1 MIGSR
6 ANTFVPTLERK
17 FHAMLVNKT
26 ILVVGYGSL
35 LSGYGLMAERRGG
48 RSQLLAR
55 DAYPVIIENAA
66 RGLAKPS
73 SHGQYLAMDLE
84 PVDATEPIKVRI
96 ARGRGDPSEVGG
108 LLLEFDAEWAAK
120 ISTREEYDSATFLR
134 LLEMAERA
142 GRPLAEY
149 LLVIAQNAAF
159 NLDAYRRELCAML
172 GYTSPGYIFHP
183 VPLDD
188 GRVAI
193 AAIGSGFDSSGH
205 DDVIS
210 KRREFNM
217 AKLLTCGEA
226 LALTH
231 LPMDREGQ
239 IGYFAEC
246 LLGGLHGVAVGDLM
260 ASFDASAD
268 WAPDLASHFHRAAD
282 GERERFLRATSLNAR
297 DYLDRFGDA
306 RAPSLAPLLALASQ
320 HVNAR

>member
-1 MIGSR
+1 M
-6 ANTFVPTLERK
+6 P
-17 FHAMLVNKT
+17 VNNSL
-26 ILVVGYGSL
+26 LVVGYGSL

-55 DAYPVIIENAA
+55 DAWPVIIENGM

-84 PVDATEPIKVRI
+84 PVDPTEPIKVRI
-96 ARGRGDPSEVGG
+96 ARGDGDPHQVGG
-108 LLLEFDAEWAAK
+108 LLLEFDADWAAK

-134 LLEMAERA
+134 LLDITERA

-149 LLVIAQNAAF
+149 LLELAQNAAF
-159 NLDAYRRELCAML
+159 NLDAYRRELCAIL

-193 AAIGSGFDSSGH
+193 AAIGSGFHSSGH
-205 DDVIS
+205 DEVIS

-217 AKLLTCGEA
+217 DKLLTLGEA

-231 LPMDREGQ
+231 LPMDRAGQ

-246 LLGGLHGVAVGDLM
+246 LLGGVHGIAVGDLM
-260 ASFDASAD
+260 ARFDADSE
-268 WAPDLASHFHRAAD
+268 WTPELARHFHRAAN
-282 GERERFLRATSLNAR
+282 GERERFLRATSISERA
-297 DYLDRFGDA
+297 YVERFGNA
-306 RAPSLAPLLALASQ
+306 PAPSLAPLLRLAPE
-320 HVNAR
+320 R

>member
-1 MIGSR
+1 MS
-6 ANTFVPTLERK
+6 
-17 FHAMLVNKT
+17 VNRT

-84 PVDATEPIKVRI
+84 PVDPTEPIKVRI
-96 ARGRGDPSEVGG
+96 ARGHGDPHQVGG
-108 LLLEFDAEWAAK
+108 VLLEFDAEWAAK

-134 LLEMAERA
+134 LLDIAERA
-142 GRPLAEY
+142 GKPLAEY
-149 LLVIAQNAAF
+149 LLAIAQNAAF
-159 NLDAYRRELCAML
+159 NLDAYRRELCAIL

-193 AAIGSGFDSSGH
+193 VAIGSGFHSSGH
-205 DDVIS
+205 DDVLS

-217 AKLLTCGEA
+217 EKLLTCGEA

-246 LLGGLHGVAVGDLM
+246 LLGGVHGVAVGDLM
-260 ASFDASAD
+260 ASFDANAD
-268 WAPDLASHFHRAAD
+268 WTPDLARHFHRAAH
-282 GERERFLRATSLNAR
+282 GERERFMRATSLEER
-297 DYLDRFGDA
+297 RYVERFGDA
-306 RAPSLAPLLALASQ
+306 PAPSLARLLKLASPHRNGQ
-320 HVNAR
+320 

>member
-1 MIGSR
+1 MS
-6 ANTFVPTLERK
+6 
-17 FHAMLVNKT
+17 VNKA

-84 PVDATEPIKVRI
+84 PVDPTEPIKVRI
-96 ARGRGDPSEVGG
+96 ARGHGDPHQVGG

-134 LLEMAERA
+134 LLDITERA
-142 GRPLAEY
+142 GKPLAEY
-149 LLVIAQNAAF
+149 LLAIAQSAAF
-159 NLDAYRRELCAML
+159 NLDAYRRELCAIL

-193 AAIGSGFDSSGH
+193 AAIGSGFHSSGH
-205 DDVIS
+205 EDVIS

-231 LPMDREGQ
+231 LPMDLEGQ

-246 LLGGLHGVAVGDLM
+246 LLGGIHGVAVGDLM
-260 ASFDASAD
+260 ASFDANAD
-268 WAPDLASHFHRAAD
+268 WTPALARLFHRAAR
-282 GERERFLRATSLNAR
+282 GERERFMRATSLDER
-297 DYLDRFGDA
+297 RYLDRFGDA
-306 RAPSLAPLLALASQ
+306 PAPSLAPLLKLAPAPRDGQ
-320 HVNAR
+320 

>member
-1 MIGSR
+1 MS
-6 ANTFVPTLERK
+6 ANS
-17 FHAMLVNKT
+17 T

-48 RSQLLAR
+48 RSQLLAH

-84 PVDATEPIKVRI
+84 PIDQTEPITVRI
-96 ARGRGDPSEVGG
+96 ARGRGDPHEVGG
-108 LLLEFDAEWAAK
+108 LLLEFDAEWAAR

-134 LLEMAERA
+134 LLDIAERA
-142 GRPLAEY
+142 DKPLAEY
-149 LLVIAQNAAF
+149 LLAIAQNAAF
-159 NLDAYRRELCAML
+159 NLDAYRRELCAIL

-193 AAIGSGFDSSGH
+193 AAIGSGFHSSGH
-205 DDVIS
+205 DEVIS
-210 KRREFNM
+210 KRREFDM
-217 AKLLTCGEA
+217 EKLLTCGEA

-246 LLGGLHGVAVGDLM
+246 LLGGVHGVAVGDLM
-260 ASFDASAD
+260 ASFDANAD
-268 WAPDLASHFHRAAD
+268 WAADLARHFHRAAQ
-282 GERERFLRATSLNAR
+282 GERERFLRATSLDER
-297 DYLDRFGDA
+297 RYVERFGGA
-306 RAPSLAPLLALASQ
+306 PAPSLGPLLKFASRQ
-320 HVNAR
+320 ANG

>member
-1 MIGSR
+1 MSVNR
-6 ANTFVPTLERK
+6 TL
-17 FHAMLVNKT
+17 
-26 ILVVGYGSL
+26 LVVGYGSL

-84 PVDATEPIKVRI
+84 PVDPTEPIKVRI
-96 ARGRGDPSEVGG
+96 ARGGGDSPQVADGGEVGG
-108 LLLEFDAEWAAK
+108 LLLEFDAEWAAR
-120 ISTREEYDSATFLR
+120 ISTREEYDSANFLR
-134 LLEMAERA
+134 LLDIAERA
-142 GRPLAEY
+142 GKPLAEY
-149 LLVIAQNAAF
+149 LLAIAQNAAF
-159 NLDAYRRELCAML
+159 NLDAYRRELCAIL

-193 AAIGSGFDSSGH
+193 AAIGSGFHSSGH
-205 DDVIS
+205 DEIIS

-217 AKLLTCGEA
+217 AKLLTCEEA

-246 LLGGLHGVAVGDLM
+246 LLGGVHGVAVGDLM
-260 ASFDASAD
+260 ANFDADAD
-268 WAPDLASHFHRAAD
+268 WAADLARHFHRAAA
-282 GERERFLRATSLNAR
+282 GEHERFLRATSL
-297 DYLDRFGDA
+297 D
-306 RAPSLAPLLALASQ
+306 
-320 HVNAR
+320 

>member
-1 MIGSR
+1 MPINS
-6 ANTFVPTLERK
+6 
-17 FHAMLVNKT
+17 T

-48 RSQLLAR
+48 RSKLLAR
-55 DAYPVIIENAA
+55 DAWPVIIENAA

-84 PVDATEPIKVRI
+84 PIDPTEPIKVRI
-96 ARGRGDPSEVGG
+96 ARGDGDPHQVGG

-120 ISTREEYDSATFLR
+120 ISTREEYDSDTFLR
-134 LLEMAERA
+134 LLDMTERA

-149 LLVIAQNAAF
+149 LLELAQNAAF
-159 NLDAYRRELCAML
+159 NLDAYRRELCAIL

-183 VPLDD
+183 IPLDD

-193 AAIGSGFDSSGH
+193 AAIGSGFYSSGH

-217 AKLLTCGEA
+217 EKLLTCGEA

-231 LPMDREGQ
+231 LPLDREGQ

-246 LLGGLHGVAVGDLM
+246 VLGGVHGVAVGDLM
-260 ASFDASAD
+260 ASFDADAE
-268 WAPDLASHFHRAAD
+268 WAPDLARHFHRAAQ
-282 GERERFLRATSLNAR
+282 GEHERFLRATALDER
-297 DYLDRFGDA
+297 RYLDRFGDA
-306 RAPSLAPLLALASQ
+306 PAPSLTPLLNLASD
-320 HVNAR
+320 R

>member
-1 MIGSR
+1 MS
-6 ANTFVPTLERK
+6 
-17 FHAMLVNKT
+17 VNRT

-48 RSQLLAR
+48 RSRLLAR

-73 SHGQYLAMDLE
+73 SHGHYLAMDLE
-84 PVDATEPIKVRI
+84 PVDPTEPIKVHI
-96 ARGRGDPSEVGG
+96 ARGHGNPHQVGG

-120 ISTREEYDSATFLR
+120 ISTREEYDPATFLR
-134 LLEMAERA
+134 LLDIAERA

-149 LLVIAQNAAF
+149 LLAIAQNAAF
-159 NLDAYRRELCAML
+159 NLDAYRRELCAIL

-193 AAIGSGFDSSGH
+193 AAIGSGFHSSGH
-205 DDVIS
+205 EDVIS
-210 KRREFNM
+210 KRREFKM
-217 AKLLTCGEA
+217 EKLLTCGEA

-260 ASFDASAD
+260 ASFDANAD
-268 WAPDLASHFHRAAD
+268 STPALARHFHRAAQ
-282 GERERFLRATSLNAR
+282 GERERFLRATSLNER
-297 DYLDRFGDA
+297 TYVDRFGDGP
-306 RAPSLAPLLALASQ
+306 APSLAPLLRLA
-320 HVNAR
+320 

>member
-1 MIGSR
+1 MNRS
-6 ANTFVPTLERK
+6 
-17 FHAMLVNKT
+17 

-55 DAYPVIIENAA
+55 DAWPVIIENAK

-84 PVDATEPIKVRI
+84 PIDPTEPIKVHI
-96 ARGRGDPSEVGG
+96 ARGRGHRSEVGG
-108 LLLEFDAEWAAK
+108 LLLEFDAQWAAR
-120 ISTREEYDSATFLR
+120 ISTREEYDSENFLR
-134 LLEMAERA
+134 LLDIAERA
-142 GRPLAEY
+142 GKPLAEY
-149 LLVIAQNAAF
+149 LLTIAQSAAF
-159 NLDAYRRELCAML
+159 NLDAYRRELCAIL

-193 AAIGSGFDSSGH
+193 AAIGSGFHFSGH

-217 AKLLTCGEA
+217 EKLLTCQDA

-231 LPMDREGQ
+231 LPIDREGQ

-246 LLGGLHGVAVGDLM
+246 LLGGVHGVAVGDLM
-260 ASFDASAD
+260 ASFDADAD
-268 WAPDLASHFHRAAD
+268 WVADLARHFHRAAN
-282 GERERFLRATSLNAR
+282 GERDRFLRATSLDERRYA
-297 DYLDRFGDA
+297 DRFGDA
-306 RAPSLAPLLALASQ
+306 PAPALAPLLKRAS
-320 HVNAR
+320 VG

>member
-1 MIGSR
+1 
-6 ANTFVPTLERK
+6 
-17 FHAMLVNKT
+17 MLVNRS

-84 PVDATEPIKVRI
+84 PVDPTEPIKVRI

-134 LLEMAERA
+134 LLDMAERA

-159 NLDAYRRELCAML
+159 NFDAYRRELCAML

-193 AAIGSGFDSSGH
+193 AAIGSGFHSSGH

-217 AKLLTCGEA
+217 VKLLTCGEA
-226 LALTH
+226 LVLTH

-260 ASFDASAD
+260 ASFDANAD
-268 WAPDLASHFHRAAD
+268 WAPDLARHFHRAAD
-282 GERERFLRATSLNAR
+282 GERERFLRATSLSAR
-297 DYLDRFGDA
+297 AYLARFGDA
-306 RAPSLAPLLALASQ
+306 PAPSLAPLLALASQ
-320 HVNAR
+320 HANGR

>member
-1 MIGSR
+1 MSVSR
-6 ANTFVPTLERK
+6 
-17 FHAMLVNKT
+17 T

-48 RSQLLAR
+48 RSRLLAR

-73 SHGQYLAMDLE
+73 SHGHYLAMDLE
-84 PVDATEPIKVRI
+84 PVDPTEPIKVHI
-96 ARGRGDPSEVGG
+96 ARGHGDPHQVGG

-134 LLEMAERA
+134 LLDIAERA
-142 GRPLAEY
+142 GRQLGEY
-149 LLVIAQNAAF
+149 LLAIAQNAAF
-159 NLDAYRRELCAML
+159 NLDAYRRELCAIL

-193 AAIGSGFDSSGH
+193 AAIGSGFHSSGH
-205 DDVIS
+205 EDVIS
-210 KRREFNM
+210 KRREFKM
-217 AKLLTCGEA
+217 EKLLTCGEA

-260 ASFDASAD
+260 ASFDANAD
-268 WAPDLASHFHRAAD
+268 WAPGLARHFHRAAR
-282 GERERFLRATSLNAR
+282 GERERFMRATSLDER
-297 DYLDRFGDA
+297 RYVDRFGDA
-306 RAPSLAPLLALASQ
+306 PAPSLTPLLKLAQSHRDGQ
-320 HVNAR
+320 

>member
-1 MIGSR
+1 MPI
-6 ANTFVPTLERK
+6 
-17 FHAMLVNKT
+17 NKT
-26 ILVVGYGSL
+26 LLVVGYGSL
-35 LSGYGLMAERRGG
+35 LSGYGLMAQRRGG
-48 RSQLLAR
+48 RSQLLPR
-55 DAYPVIIENAA
+55 DAWPVIIENGQ

-84 PVDATEPIKVRI
+84 PVDASEPIKVRI
-96 ARGRGDPSEVGG
+96 ARGDGEPHQVGG

-120 ISTREEYDSATFLR
+120 ISTREEYDPATFLR
-134 LLEMAERA
+134 LLDITERA

-149 LLVIAQNAAF
+149 LLELAQNAAF
-159 NLDAYRRELCAML
+159 NLDAYRRELFAIL

-193 AAIGSGFDSSGH
+193 AAIGSGFHFSGH
-205 DDVIS
+205 DEVIS

-217 AKLLTCGEA
+217 DKLLTLGEA

-246 LLGGLHGVAVGDLM
+246 LLGGIHGVAVGDLM
-260 ASFDASAD
+260 ASFDADSA
-268 WAPDLASHFHRAAD
+268 WARDLARHFHRAAQ
-282 GERERFLRATSLNAR
+282 GERERFLRATSISER
-297 DYLDRFGDA
+297 DYLERFGDA
-306 RAPSLAPLLALASQ
+306 PAPSLAPLLRL
-320 HVNAR
+320 VPER

>member
-1 MIGSR
+1 MS
-6 ANTFVPTLERK
+6 
-17 FHAMLVNKT
+17 VNRT

-73 SHGQYLAMDLE
+73 SHGRYLAMDLE
-84 PVDATEPIKVRI
+84 PVDPNEPIKVRI
-96 ARGRGDPSEVGG
+96 ARGRGDSHQVGG
-108 LLLEFDAEWAAK
+108 LLLEFDAEWAAR

-134 LLEMAERA
+134 LLDIAERA
-142 GRPLAEY
+142 GKPLADY
-149 LLVIAQNAAF
+149 LLAIAQNGAF
-159 NLDAYRRELCAML
+159 NLDAYRRELCAIL

-193 AAIGSGFDSSGH
+193 AAIGSGFHSSGH

-246 LLGGLHGVAVGDLM
+246 LLGGIHGVAVGDLM
-260 ASFDASAD
+260 SSFDANAD
-268 WAPDLASHFHRAAD
+268 WTSDLARHFQRAAQ
-282 GERERFLRATSLNAR
+282 GERERFMRATSLDER
-297 DYLDRFGDA
+297 RYVDRFGDTP
-306 RAPSLAPLLALASQ
+306 APSLEPLLRLASHGQ
-320 HVNAR
+320 

>member
-1 MIGSR
+1 M
-6 ANTFVPTLERK
+6 P
-17 FHAMLVNKT
+17 VNKT
-26 ILVVGYGSL
+26 LLVVGYGSL
-35 LSGYGLMAERRGG
+35 LSGYGLMAERRGR

-55 DAYPVIIENAA
+55 DAWPVIIENGI

-84 PVDATEPIKVRI
+84 PVDPTEPIKVRI
-96 ARGRGDPSEVGG
+96 ARGDGDPHQVGG

-120 ISTREEYDSATFLR
+120 ISTREEYDSTTFLR
-134 LLEMAERA
+134 LLDITERA

-149 LLVIAQNAAF
+149 LLELAQNAAF
-159 NLDAYRRELCAML
+159 NLDAYRRELCAIL

-193 AAIGSGFDSSGH
+193 AAIGSGFHFSGH
-205 DDVIS
+205 DEVIS

-217 AKLLTCGEA
+217 DKLLTLGEA

-246 LLGGLHGVAVGDLM
+246 LLGGVHGVAVGDLM
-260 ASFDASAD
+260 ASFDADSE
-268 WAPDLASHFHRAAD
+268 WAPDLARHFHRAAN
-282 GERERFLRATSLNAR
+282 GERERFLGATSISER
-297 DYLDRFGDA
+297 DYVERFGA
-306 RAPSLAPLLALASQ
+306 APAPALAPLLRIAPE
-320 HVNAR
+320 R